1 MSGKLNSNCKS
12 TGQLNLTQDG
22 TAERSRH
29 QRSYSVPKKFG
40 ESGEQSSS
48 DPPRSATLD
57 RIQACTQQGLA
68 RSARSAS
75 STSSARADASSNP
88 AELSHASHPANLLAT
103 VFWVAVSLMESDFEF
118 EYQMALR
125 LVHKLLARVPLE
137 QPENRE
143 RLDKLQAQLRWSSF
157 SGLQQLLLKGF
168 TSPATSD
175 LTLQLFCQLTPVSRV
190 PVVDISQS
198 IGEQLVLFKP
208 YLIKHYFVDIHNIHK
223 LIILSQ
229 TEQGTWGKSII
240 SISD

>member
-1 MSGKLNSNCKS
+1 M
-12 TGQLNLTQDG
+12 
-22 TAERSRH
+22 
-29 QRSYSVPKKFG
+29 PKKFG

-143 RLDKLQAQLRWSSF
+143 RLDKLQAQLRWSGF

>member
-1 MSGKLNSNCKS
+1 M
-12 TGQLNLTQDG
+12 
-22 TAERSRH
+22 
-29 QRSYSVPKKFG
+29 PKKFG
-40 ESGEQSSS
+40 ESGEHSS

-75 STSSARADASSNP
+75 STSSARADASANP
-88 AELSHASHPANLLAT
+88 TELSHASHPANLLAT

-143 RLDKLQAQLRWSSF
+143 RLDKLQAQLRWSGF

-168 TSPATSD
+168 TSPATND

-198 IGEQLVLFKP
+198 IGEQIV
-208 YLIKHYFVDIHNIHK
+208 LIKP
-223 LIILSQ
+223 
-229 TEQGTWGKSII
+229 
-240 SISD
+240 

>member
-1 MSGKLNSNCKS
+1 M
-12 TGQLNLTQDG
+12 
-22 TAERSRH
+22 
-29 QRSYSVPKKFG
+29 PKKFG
-40 ESGEQSSS
+40 ESGEHSSS

-75 STSSARADASSNP
+75 STSSARADGSANP

-103 VFWVAVSLMESDFEF
+103 IFWVALSLMESDFEF

-143 RLDKLQAQLRWSSF
+143 RLDKLQAQLRWSGF

-208 YLIKHYFVDIHNIHK
+208 DSTVVAIQHCYCCYFVMPNT
-223 LIILSQ
+223 LVY
-229 TEQGTWGKSII
+229 SIVCLTFVF
-240 SISD
+240 

>member
-1 MSGKLNSNCKS
+1 M
-12 TGQLNLTQDG
+12 
-22 TAERSRH
+22 
-29 QRSYSVPKKFG
+29 PKKFG
-40 ESGEQSSS
+40 ESGEHSSS

-57 RIQACTQQGLA
+57 RIQACTQQVLA

-88 AELSHASHPANLLAT
+88 TELNHASHPANLLAT

-143 RLDKLQAQLRWSSF
+143 RLDKLQAQLKWSGF

-168 TSPATSD
+168 TSPATND

-198 IGEQLVLFKP
+198 IGEQIVLFQP
-208 YLIKHYFVDIHNIHK
+208 YSIRHYFANITNK
-223 LIILSQ
+223 IPQMFCIRFC
-229 TEQGTWGKSII
+229 
-240 SISD
+240 